1 MLCLMLGGLS
11 FKPWPLIAG
20 AGAICLAIV
29 LGSRQALTLR
39 WDMPFSGWPSE
50 VSQGIVTMRGGHQNH
65 TGSQCYPE
73 CVSPIST

>member
-20 AGAICLAIV
+20 AGAICLAIL

-39 WDMPFSGWPSE
+39 WDMPFSGSPSE
-50 VSQGIVTMRGGHQNH
+50 VSIVAMRGGHQNH
-65 TGSQCYPE
+65 TGSQRYPE